1 MSNTTLLLIS
11 IGVFCLLIV
20 GLVLMIRELM
30 GNFSDAFPEIAEWLN
45 SSNDKK

>member
-11 IGVFCLLIV
+11 IGVFCLLII
-20 GLVLMIRELM
+20 GLVLMIREFM

-45 SSNDKK
+45 SSNEKK

>member
-11 IGVFCLLIV
+11 IGVFCLLII
-20 GLVLMIRELM
+20 GLVLRIREFM